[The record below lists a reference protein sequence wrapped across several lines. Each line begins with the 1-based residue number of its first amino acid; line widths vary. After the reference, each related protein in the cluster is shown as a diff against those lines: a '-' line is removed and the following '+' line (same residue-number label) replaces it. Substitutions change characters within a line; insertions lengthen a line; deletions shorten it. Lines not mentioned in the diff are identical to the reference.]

1 MSLLG
6 PCSGCG
12 AGLASDQRYC
22 VECGHRVEA
31 PLAPSYLP
39 SAGAPPA
46 RRSRGWPL
54 PIPMSMAGAF
64 AALALGFGVIAGTA
78 VSPNLSS
85 LVAGEYFG
93 QDQPQVAQVPDDD
106 KGSNG
111 GGGQGGG
118 GGAGGGGSTSGSGF
132 SSGFGS
138 GSGFFGSSG
147 SGSGF
152 FGSSGSFGGGGGGS
166 AQPVEPEPVYVEG
179 TVVHNNRLAGTYAV
193 SDQGRLSSIHTKTS
207 PGMPVPGSQ
216 VRVPI
221 RSLANGTLAEDG
233 TREITGTTDKAKVS
247 GIITYALNSSDPT
260 IPDAYT
266 LSGKGASVLV
276 RTPPDDGTV
285 APPRVG
291 SVVTTRVRITPVET
305 LPPPPTVPEY
315 GCAPLL
321 NPFPKPPLDPVRE
334 LHQIPAE
341 PSMEDKRAE
350 AATVSTIVQATCNT
364 PPRQYLLSAD
374 AIRQAMADIAPFE
387 GQGADITTVTAGE
400 PILARVFLNPKTNDV
415 TEVTGTASDR
425 GIKGAD
431 DSTTIVGDLSSE
443 ATSEAVAGASRR
455 LTP

>member
-6 PCSGCG
+6 PCSECG
-12 AGLASDQRYC
+12 AELASDQRYC

-46 RRSRGWPL
+46 SRSRGWPL
-54 PIPMSMAGAF
+54 PIPMSMAGVF

-93 QDQPQVAQVPDDD
+93 EDQPRVVQVPDDD
-106 KGSNG
+106 KGSKG

-118 GGAGGGGSTSGSGF
+118 GGVGGGGATSGSGSGF
-132 SSGFGS
+132 SAGFGA
-138 GSGFFGSSG
+138 
-147 SGSGF
+147 GSGF
-152 FGSSGSFGGGGGGS
+152 FGSSGSFAGGGGGS

-207 PGMPVPGSQ
+207 PGMPVPGSK

-233 TREITGTTDKAKVS
+233 PREITGTTDKAKVS
-247 GIITYALNSSDPT
+247 GIVTYALNSSDPA

-266 LSGKGASVLV
+266 LSGKGASMLV
-276 RTPPDDGTV
+276 RTPLDHGTV

-291 SVVTTRVRITPVET
+291 SVITTRVRITPVET
-305 LPPPPTVPEY
+305 LPPPPAVPEY
-315 GCAPLL
+315 GCAPPL

-350 AATVSTIVQATCNT
+350 AATVSTIVQATCDT

-374 AIRQAMADIAPFE
+374 AIRQAMGDIAPFE
-387 GQGADITTVTAGE
+387 GQGADLTAITAGE
-400 PILARVFLNPKTNDV
+400 PILARVFLDPKANDV
-415 TEVTGTASDR
+415 TEVTGTAGDR

-431 DSTTIVGDLSSE
+431 DSTVIVGDLSSE
-443 ATSEAVAGASRR
+443 ATSEALAGAARR
-455 LTP
+455 RIP